1 MENLKS
7 YQSAYATLTADIT
20 ASLSKIGQNLKVD
33 NLPEDSIGNFNF
45 ENFSA
50 RHVLVLILPYFPY
63 NWSCIPIISKLRGS
77 LLSLVLCQKL
87 PQ

>member
-45 ENFSA
+45 KFFSA
-50 RHVLVLILPYFPY
+50 CHVLVLILPYFPKKTGAT
-63 NWSCIPIISKLRGS
+63 NPIITKL
-77 LLSLVLCQKL
+77 
-87 PQ
+87 